1 MRIATSMIYRRGI
14 KWMNDHQVG
23 IAKAQEQISSGRKI
37 LKPSDDPTNS
47 ARLMELNKQVKLNQQ
62 YGRNI
67 ILASGRQSIEEVSI
81 QDSIDVLQRTRE
93 LTIQAKSAA
102 LTSENRQ
109 SISLE
114 IKQLREQLMANANAK
129 DADGAYLFA
138 GFKEQSQPFTTAP
151 DGNVVYNGDQGQRSL
166 QIGPSRQVPVGDTG
180 DSVFMLI
187 RNGNGQFR
195 TDLAATNK
203 GNATISVGSVTEPTK
218 FQDEFMYGK
227 YPYTIKFTVT
237 PRTPNTQTDPDH
249 PDYRPPSPEITYK
262 VFGADGN
269 QLQEQNSNPPPA
281 LVPVEGTYS
290 PPEDEYYDE
299 SYSGKTISFAGIEVA
314 IEGMPA
320 NGDQLVVKPAE
331 NQSVFKTM
339 DNLVDALGNPDRQK
353 TDIAAL
359 NQGLDQSLADID
371 QALLNLNQVRGRIGS
386 RMNALDAQEE
396 VNRSLDLQ
404 LQNLQSDIGS
414 TDIAEAASNLS
425 QELLALQAS
434 QQSFVKTQNLSLF
447 NYLK

>member
-14 KWMNDHQVG
+14 KWMSDHQKG
-23 IAKAQEQISSGRKI
+23 LAKAQEQISSGRKI

-62 YGRNI
+62 YSRNI
-67 ILASGRQSIEEVSI
+67 ILANGRQGIEEVAVR
-81 QDSIDVLQRTRE
+81 DSIDVLQRTRE
-93 LTIQAKSAA
+93 LTIQAKNAA

-129 DADGAYLFA
+129 DSDGAYLFA
-138 GFKEQSQPFTTAP
+138 GFKEQSQPFTTGA
-151 DGNVVYNGDQGQRSL
+151 DGSIIYNGDQGQRSL

-180 DSVFMLI
+180 DSVFMLV

-195 TDLAATNK
+195 TELHANNT
-203 GNATISVGSVTEPTK
+203 GNATISVGSVTDPTA
-218 FQDEFMYGK
+218 FQNDFMAGD
-227 YPYTIKFTVT
+227 YPYTINFTVT
-237 PRTPNTQTDPDH
+237 ALTPNTNPSDPD
-249 PDYRPPSPEITYK
+249 D
-262 VFGADGN
+262 
-269 QLQEQNSNPPPA
+269 PPPA
-281 LVPVEGTYS
+281 PKIEYTIRDANNVSVQTGEYS
-290 PPEDEYYDE
+290 PPEGEYYDD
-299 SYSGKTISFAGIEVA
+299 SYPGKTISFRGVEVA
-314 IEGMPA
+314 IDGKPDD
-320 NGDQLVVKPAE
+320 GDQLIVKPAE
-331 NQSVFKTM
+331 NQSVFKTI

-353 TDIAAL
+353 SDIAAL

-396 VNRSLDLQ
+396 VNQSLDLQ

-425 QELLALQAS
+425 QELVALQAS
-434 QQSFVKTQNLSLF
+434 QQSFMKIQGLSLF

>member
-14 KWMNDHQVG
+14 KWMSDHQKG
-23 IAKAQEQISSGRKI
+23 MAKAQEQISSGRKI
-37 LKPSDDPTNS
+37 LKSSDDPTNS
-47 ARLMELNKQVKLNQQ
+47 ARLMELNKQIQLNQQ
-62 YGRNI
+62 YSRNI
-67 ILASGRQSIEEVSI
+67 IFANGRQGIEEVAI
-81 QDSIDVLQRTRE
+81 QDSVDVLQRTRE
-93 LTIQAKSAA
+93 LTIQAKNAA

-129 DADGAYLFA
+129 DSDGAYLFA
-138 GFKEQSQPFTTAP
+138 GFKEQSQPFTTGA
-151 DGNVVYNGDQGQRSL
+151 DGSIIYNGDQGQRSL
-166 QIGPSRQVPVGDTG
+166 QVGPSRQVPVGDAG

-195 TDLAATNK
+195 TELHANNK
-203 GNATISVGSVTEPTK
+203 GNATISVGSVTDPTA
-218 FQDEFMYGK
+218 FQDQFMTGN
-227 YPYTIKFTVT
+227 YPYTIEFTVT
-237 PRTPNTQTDPDH
+237 PRTPNTTTDP
-249 PDYRPPSPEITYK
+249 
-262 VFGADGN
+262 N
-269 QLQEQNSNPPPA
+269 NPPPA
-281 LVPVEGTYS
+281 AKIEYTVRDANNVSVQTGEYS
-290 PPEDEYYDE
+290 PPEDKYYDE
-299 SYSGKTISFAGIEVA
+299 SYPGKTISFRGIEVA
-314 IEGMPA
+314 IEGMPYDPDPLVS
-320 NGDQLVVKPAE
+320 GDGDKFIIKPAE
-331 NQSVFKTM
+331 NQSIFKTM
-339 DNLVDALGNPDRQK
+339 DNLVDALGNADRQK

-396 VNRSLDLQ
+396 VNQSLDLQ
-404 LQNLQSDIGS
+404 LRNLQSDIGS

-434 QQSFVKTQNLSLF
+434 QQSFVKIQGLSLF